1 MTFNITTRSNTAFK
15 AENLELNN
23 VYDKRNYSHNT
34 TTDTNVTQSMTVY
47 DIDVINDV
55 MFEDNLLPTMIYL
68 ILLMVIGLP
77 GNSLV
82 CYIYHKWNGVHTLG
96 RTVYRKGNAIKKTA
110 KTNNLGFK
118 MGSTT
123 IFILALAWLDVL
135 NCVVS
140 LPIEILLIR
149 NFIKFDHP
157 WVCKISRY
165 FVMVMN
171 SASSCVLLGIALDRF
186 VGITCQQ
193 SKHRFTSTTAKKC
206 VVVSIIFALVSSIP
220 ALLLYGTMTVYV
232 RPGVY
237 GKTCLIEDKFINTNY
252 PFIHTVFLLS
262 THIVGDIFFITI
274 YGYIGWK
281 IFRHRNRFGNFECK
295 RSPRHKLSRER
306 YTNTRNGSCTEQ
318 CAFDET
324 LKSQCARPQQ
334 VKVSQ
339 KECTPN
345 DSCTGQC
352 YTEHNNTNTPNWN
365 NGIGTRKCQRSPRHK
380 FSQEEYSNTLNG
392 SQTVQ
397 CCLEHDNSGTPNWNK
412 RNIFTV
418 GSIEKEFRQNY
429 LSPTIT
435 LDKLK
440 SNEHKTYIKES
451 LNLNDIVVHG
461 NVFKAK
467 KTSFMLFIVTIVFL
481 FTFAPYC
488 VIAILRNVN
497 SDYYKNL
504 SKTGKMFYHLFLRS
518 YLLSSAVNPIIYS
531 FLSIKFRQQCRH
543 LVSRLIKA

>member
-1 MTFNITTRSNTAFK
+1 MIFDITTSNITTIKT
-15 AENLELNN
+15 ENLEVNT
-23 VYDKRNYSHNT
+23 VYDKRNYSLDT
-34 TTDTNVTQSMTVY
+34 TADTNVTQPMTMY

-82 CYIYHKWNGVHTLG
+82 CYIYHKGNGVHTLG
-96 RTVYRKGNAIKKTA
+96 RTVYHKGNALKKTA
-110 KTNNLGFK
+110 KTNNVGFK
-118 MGSTT
+118 MRSTT

-140 LPIEILLIR
+140 LPIEIVLIR
-149 NFIKFDHP
+149 NAINFDHP

-171 SASSCVLLGIALDRF
+171 SASSCVLLGIAIDRF
-186 VGITCQQ
+186 VGINCQQ

-206 VVVSIIFALVSSIP
+206 VVVSIIFAIVSSIP
-220 ALLLYGTMTVYV
+220 ALLLYGTITVYV

-262 THIVGDIFFITI
+262 THIVGDIVFITI

-281 IFRHRNRFGNFECK
+281 IFRHRNGFGNFECQ
-295 RSPRHKLSRER
+295 RSPRHKLSQER

-318 CAFDET
+318 CAFKT
-324 LKSQCARPQQ
+324 LKSQCARRQQ

-345 DSCTGQC
+345 DSCTGQR
-352 YTEHNNTNTPNWN
+352 YTEHDNTNILNWN
-365 NGIGTRKCQRSPRHK
+365 NGFGTRKCQRSPRHK
-380 FSQEEYSNTLNG
+380 FSQEEYANTLNG
-392 SQTVQ
+392 CHTGQ
-397 CCLEHDNSGTPNWNK
+397 CCLEHDNTGTPNWNK

-440 SNEHKTYIKES
+440 SNDHKNYTKKS
-451 LNLNDIVVHG
+451 LNLNDLVVHG

-467 KTSFMLFIVTIVFL
+467 KTSFMLCIVTIVFL

-497 SDYYKNL
+497 SDFYKNL
-504 SKTGKMFYHLFLRS
+504 SKTGKTFYHLFLRS

-531 FLSIKFRQQCRH
+531 FLSIKFRQQCKH
-543 LVSRLIKA
+543 LVSRLIKT